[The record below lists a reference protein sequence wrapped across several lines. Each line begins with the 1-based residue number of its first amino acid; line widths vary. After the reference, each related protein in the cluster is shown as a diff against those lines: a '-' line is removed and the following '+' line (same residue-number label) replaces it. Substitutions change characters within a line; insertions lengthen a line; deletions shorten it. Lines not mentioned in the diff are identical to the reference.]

1 MTEPGTEQM
10 IILHG
15 NCALHAG

>member
-1 MTEPGTEQM
+1 MIEPGTEQM

-15 NCALHAG
+15 NCALLAG